1 MPTDDR
7 DEMEMRGGQ
16 GARVSNTAALTAY
29 DPSEH
34 GGSVQPPMDDS
45 ATFTFTA
52 EEGRKRFACAYQL
65 GEVLDEVDPDRTEEP
80 GLIYARLT
88 TPGMLAVEDMM
99 KALEP
104 GSDWARVFPAGMA
117 AIAALLTCTC
127 HHQLAD
133 RGLGSERRDV
143 LLYGFP
149 VYGGTHA
156 FFEKVAPRY
165 GFIPVCVNMQNL
177 SEVFAKIK
185 EYRNR
190 IGLVYCETPANPTMT
205 MVDIKAIADFLAE
218 LYEDNTRPVFAVD
231 NTFAGIFQH
240 PLLFGADTVVY
251 SATKYLSGHSNLI
264 GGFLVGKNGK
274 KVVMRSFEGA
284 IVLAELVGAITGH
297 RTVLGLTPS
306 PEMVHKLFMQMQTY
320 IMRMKR
326 QAETATI
333 VAAYL
338 AANERIARVYFPTL
352 MVGEHAKLYGEGKQM
367 TGPSGMIAFELKD
380 ADKATI
386 YKFLNSLEVILCA
399 VSLGFVRS
407 LIEHPRSMTHSDIT
421 VAEQEKMGISGNL
434 VRLSIGLE
442 EPDDLIKDLKQA
454 LKRTHEKPAI
464 TAVAA

>member
-1 MPTDDR
+1 MPPDIGTE
-7 DEMEMRGGQ
+7 EMAMRGGQ
-16 GARVSNTAALTAY
+16 GTRVSNTAALAAY
-29 DPSEH
+29 DPSRH

-104 GSDWARVFPAGMA
+104 GSDWTRVFPAGMA
-117 AIAALLTCTC
+117 AIEALLTCAC
-127 HHQLAD
+127 HHPLGGE
-133 RGLGSERRDV
+133 GLGTVRRDV

-156 FFEKVAPRY
+156 IFEKVAPRY
-165 GFIPVCVNMQNL
+165 GFIPVSVDMRNL
-177 SEVFAKIK
+177 DEVRAEISK
-185 EYRNR
+185 YGDR
-190 IGLVYCETPANPTMT
+190 IGLIYCETPANPTMT
-205 MVDIKAIADFLAE
+205 MVDIKAVADL
-218 LYEDNTRPVFAVD
+218 LDSYGDKSRPIFAVD

-240 PLLFGADTVVY
+240 PLLFGADVVVY

-284 IVLAELVGAITGH
+284 VVLAELVGAITGH
-297 RTVLGLTPS
+297 RAVLGLTPS
-306 PEMVHKLFMQMQTY
+306 AEMVHKLFTQMQTY
-320 IMRMKR
+320 VMRMKS
-326 QAETATI
+326 QAETATV

-338 AANERIARVYFPTL
+338 AANERITRVYFPTL
-352 MVGEHAKLYGEGKQM
+352 MVGEHAKLFGDGRQM

-380 ADKATI
+380 ANKATI
-386 YKFLNSLEVILCA
+386 YRFLNSLEVILCA

-421 VAEQEKMGISGNL
+421 IEEQEKMGITGSL

-454 LKRTHEKPAI
+454 LKKAYEKPVI
-464 TAVAA
+464 TVVAA